1 MNLKSLS
8 GTKIMGAIGLLL
20 IVALGWQFVVGP
32 KTAALSDVRAE
43 ITNTRDQ
50 NDVLA
55 LQLVTLQKQAA
66 QLDAGRATAKALA
79 AKFPPTAD
87 QPGLFREVTAAA
99 SDAGIGPKGVTSLSP
114 TPPVVGG
121 ADPVTGVQLEATGLT
136 LARQTVAV
144 ALQGNYDQT
153 QRLLENLEQMP
164 RAFLITSVALSGGG
178 EDGGYTTT
186 ITGDMFVMPPVEDPA
201 KAEDSTPEAT
211 N

>member
-43 ITNTRDQ
+43 ITSTRDQ
-50 NDVLA
+50 NDVLT

-87 QPGLFREVTAAA
+87 QPGLFREVTGAAA
-99 SDAGIGPKGVTSLSP
+99 EAGIGPKGVTSLSP

-121 ADPVTGVQLEATGLT
+121 ADPATGVQLEATGLT

-144 ALQGNYDQT
+144 AVQGNYDET

-164 RAFLITSVALSGGG
+164 RAFLITTVALSGGG
-178 EDGGYTTT
+178 EEGGYTTT

-201 KAEDSTPEAT
+201 KAEDPSPEAT

>member
-1 MNLKSLS
+1 MNLKTL
-8 GTKIMGAIGLLL
+8 GATKVLGAVALLL

-32 KTAALSDVRAE
+32 KTAALTDVRDQ

-50 NDVLA
+50 NDVLT
-55 LQLVTLQKQAA
+55 LQLITLKKQAA

-87 QPGLFREVTAAA
+87 QPGLFREVTGAA
-99 SDAGIGPKGVTSLSP
+99 SAAGIGPKGVTSLSP

-121 ADPVTGVQLEATGLT
+121 ADPATGVQLETTGLS

-144 ALQGNYDQT
+144 AVQGNYDQT
-153 QRLLENLEQMP
+153 QRLLENLERMP

-178 EDGGYTTT
+178 EDGKYTTT

-201 KAEDSTPEAT
+201 KAGDSSTEAT